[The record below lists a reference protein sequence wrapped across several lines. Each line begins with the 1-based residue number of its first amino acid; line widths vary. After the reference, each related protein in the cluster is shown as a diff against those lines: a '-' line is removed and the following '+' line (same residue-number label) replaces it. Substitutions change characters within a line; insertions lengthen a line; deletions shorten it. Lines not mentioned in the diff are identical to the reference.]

1 MVLLLDLLFWVTK
14 VRICL
19 VYNPPLFSTSCIL
32 FVVVKLTCKVV
43 INGTLYS
50 MVKILNVNW
59 NLCHFTI
66 LVCVLFVI
74 LIIAFIT

>member
-1 MVLLLDLLFWVTK
+1 
-14 VRICL
+14 
-19 VYNPPLFSTSCIL
+19 
-32 FVVVKLTCKVV
+32 
-43 INGTLYS
+43 

-74 LIIAFIT
+74 LIIAFITSAIISIIFYSFARGTFILLIPYVLMSLPYLHVKSLT